1 MQLGIIGLGKM
12 GGNISLQCVDKG
24 IEVIGKDIA
33 ERPDLKGKGVKVVL
47 DYKEFVDNLNPPRV
61 IDFT

>member
-24 IEVIGKDIA
+24 IEVVGKDITQ
-33 ERPDLKGKGVKVVL
+33 RPELEDKGVKVVT
-47 DYKEFVDNLNPPRV
+47 DY
-61 IDFT
+61 